1 MANDVDNQSYYAGG
15 IVLFGVIFLLI
26 AWDMAMDYSEG
37 RSRAHLLIEATVLV
51 AAAGGIGL
59 LLRQLYQARVAIQAL
74 GRDLARVR
82 QEAERWRRESRDLID
97 GLSVAIDRQF
107 ARWNLTRAEAEI
119 GLLLLKGL
127 SHKELAEV
135 RRTSE
140 RTVREQARSLYRK
153 AGLSGRSALSAFFL
167 EDLLLPASSGGRE

>member
-1 MANDVDNQSYYAGG
+1 MENDMDSQAHYAGA
-15 IVLFGVIFLLI
+15 IVLFGAIFLLI
-26 AWDMAMDYSEG
+26 AWDMTLDYSEG
-37 RSRAHLLIEATVLV
+37 RSWAHLLVESAVLL

-59 LLRQLYQARVAIQAL
+59 LLRQLYRARVAIHAL
-74 GRDLARVR
+74 GRDLARVT
-82 QEAERWRRESRDLID
+82 QEAERWRHESRELLD

-127 SHKELAEV
+127 SHKELADV
-135 RRTSE
+135 RQTSE

-153 AGLSGRSALSAFFL
+153 AGLSGRSSLSAFFL
-167 EDLLLPASSGGRE
+167 EDLLLPSTSHERE